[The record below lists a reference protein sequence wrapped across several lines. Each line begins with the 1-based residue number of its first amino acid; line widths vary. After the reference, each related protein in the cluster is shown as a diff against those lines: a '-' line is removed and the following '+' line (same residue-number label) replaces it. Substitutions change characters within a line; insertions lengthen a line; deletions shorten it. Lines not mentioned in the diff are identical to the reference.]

1 MLSINQLINNAYADI
16 IRVKGKHYAPNVY
29 EIQEWIDAYLAVSSH
44 ILSKKT
50 IRICT
55 TN

>member
-16 IRVKGKHYAPNVY
+16 IRVKGKHYAPNVH
-29 EIQEWIDAYLAVSSH
+29 EIQAWIDAYVAVSSQ

-55 TN
+55 SN